1 MKTILTIFWK
11 EFRGYFNSPIAYIFI
26 ISFLVFTSWLFFKGF
41 FLMNQSSLRSFF
53 SILPWVFLFL
63 APAVTM
69 RSWAEEKKLGTIE
82 LLMTLP
88 VKDYEVVL
96 GKFLASF
103 IFLIVTLLCSIPLP
117 LTVMLVGNPDV
128 GPIWGGYLGAF
139 LMGGAYLAIGCFAS
153 SLTENQ
159 IVAFIIAI
167 FLSFALLIIGE
178 NLVIMNLPAALVP
191 VFTFLG
197 LGAHFESIGRGVIDS
212 RDIIYYISIIGFF
225 LFLNGLS
232 VESRK
237 WK

>member
-1 MKTILTIFWK
+1 MKTILTIFGK
-11 EFRGYFNSPIAYIFI
+11 EFRGYFNSPVAYIFI
-26 ISFLVFTSWLFFKGF
+26 ISFLVFTNWLFFKGF

-53 SILPWVFLFL
+53 SILPWVFMFL

-69 RSWAEEKKLGTIE
+69 RSWAEEKKLGTVE

-88 VKDYEVVL
+88 VRDYEVVL

-103 IFLIVTLLCSIPLP
+103 IFLIVTLLCTLPLP
-117 LTVMLVGNPDV
+117 LTVMLVGNPDI

-167 FLSFALLIIGE
+167 FLCFALLITAE

-191 VFTFLG
+191 VFSFLG
-197 LGAHFESIGRGVIDS
+197 LGAHFDSIGRGVIDS
-212 RDIIYYISIIGFF
+212 RDIVYYISVIGFF

>member
-1 MKTILTIFWK
+1 M
-11 EFRGYFNSPIAYIFI
+11 
-26 ISFLVFTSWLFFKGF
+26 VFTSWLFFKGF
-41 FLMNQSSLRSFF
+41 FLMNQASLRSFF

-117 LTVMLVGNPDV
+117 LTVMLVGNPDI

-139 LMGGAYLAIGCFAS
+139 FMGGAYLAIGCFAS

>member
-26 ISFLVFTSWLFFKGF
+26 ISFLVFTNWLFFKGF
-41 FLMNQSSLRSFF
+41 FLMNQASLRSFF

-117 LTVMLVGNPDV
+117 LTVMAVGNPDV

-139 LMGGAYLAIGCFAS
+139 FMGGAYLAIGCFAS

>member
-26 ISFLVFTSWLFFKGF
+26 ISFLVFTNWLFFKGF

-96 GKFLASF
+96 GKFLAGF
-103 IFLIVTLLCSIPLP
+103 IFLIVTLLCTFPLP
-117 LTVMLVGNPDV
+117 LTVMAVGNPDI
-128 GPIWGGYLGAF
+128 GPIWGGYAGAF

>member
-96 GKFLASF
+96 GKFLAGF
-103 IFLIVTLLCSIPLP
+103 IFLIVTLLCTFPLP
-117 LTVMLVGNPDV
+117 LTVMAVGNPDI
-128 GPIWGGYLGAF
+128 GPIWGGYAGAF

-212 RDIIYYISIIGFF
+212 RDIIYYSSIIGFF

>member
-117 LTVMLVGNPDV
+117 LTVMLVGNPDI

-178 NLVIMNLPAALVP
+178 NLVIMNLPGALVP

>member
-26 ISFLVFTSWLFFKGF
+26 ISFLVFTNWLFFKGF

-103 IFLIVTLLCSIPLP
+103 IFLIVTLLCSLPLP
-117 LTVMLVGNPDV
+117 LTVMAVGNPDV

>member
-117 LTVMLVGNPDV
+117 LTVMLVGNPDI
-128 GPIWGGYLGAF
+128 GPIWGGYVGAF

-159 IVAFIIAI
+159 IVAFILAI

>member
-1 MKTILTIFWK
+1 MKATGIIFWK
-11 EFRGYFNSPIAYIFI
+11 EFKGYFNSPVAYIFI
-26 ISFLVFTSWLFFKGF
+26 ISFLVFSNWIFFKGF
-41 FLMNQSSLRSFF
+41 FIMNQASLRSFF
-53 SILPWVFLFL
+53 GLLPWVFLFL

-69 RSWAEEKKLGTIE
+69 RSWAEEKKLGTME

-88 VKDYEVVL
+88 VKDYEVVI
-96 GKFLASF
+96 GKFLAGF
-103 IFLIVTLLCSIPLP
+103 VFLMVTLICTFPLP
-117 LTVMLVGNPDV
+117 LTVMLLGNPDI

-139 LMGGAYLAIGCFAS
+139 FMGGAYLAVGLFAS

-159 IVAFIIAI
+159 IIAFIVGI
-167 FLSFALLIIGE
+167 FVSFAMLIVGE
-178 NLVIMNLPAALVP
+178 NLVLINLPGTLVP
-191 VFTFLG
+191 VFAYLG

-212 RDIIYYISIIGFF
+212 RDLVYYITMIGFF

>member
-26 ISFLVFTSWLFFKGF
+26 ISFLVFTNWLFFKGF

-69 RSWAEEKKLGTIE
+69 RSWAEEKKLGTVE

-88 VKDYEVVL
+88 VRDYEVVL

-103 IFLIVTLLCSIPLP
+103 IFLIVTLLCTLPLP
-117 LTVMLVGNPDV
+117 LTVMLVGNPDI

-167 FLSFALLIIGE
+167 FLCFALLIIGE

-212 RDIIYYISIIGFF
+212 RDIVYYISVIGFF

>member
-117 LTVMLVGNPDV
+117 LTVMLVGNPDI
-128 GPIWGGYLGAF
+128 GPIWGGYVGAF

>member
-26 ISFLVFTSWLFFKGF
+26 ISFLVFTNWLFFKGF

-96 GKFLASF
+96 GKFLAGF
-103 IFLIVTLLCSIPLP
+103 IFLIVTLLCTFPLP
-117 LTVMLVGNPDV
+117 LTVMLVGNPDI
-128 GPIWGGYLGAF
+128 GPIWGGYAGAF

-167 FLSFALLIIGE
+167 FLSFTLLIIGE

>member
-159 IVAFIIAI
+159 IVAFILAI

>member
-26 ISFLVFTSWLFFKGF
+26 ISFLVFTNWLFFKGF

-96 GKFLASF
+96 GKFLAGF
-103 IFLIVTLLCSIPLP
+103 IFLIVTLLCTFPLP
-117 LTVMLVGNPDV
+117 LTVMAVGNPDI
-128 GPIWGGYLGAF
+128 GPIWGGYAGAF

-167 FLSFALLIIGE
+167 FLSFTLLIIGE

-212 RDIIYYISIIGFF
+212 RDIIYYSSIIGFF

>member
-1 MKTILTIFWK
+1 MKTILTIFRK
-11 EFRGYFNSPIAYIFI
+11 EFRGYFNSPVAYIFI
-26 ISFLVFTSWLFFKGF
+26 ISFLVFTNWLFFKGF

-53 SILPWVFLFL
+53 SILPWVFMFL

-69 RSWAEEKKLGTIE
+69 RSWAEEKKLGTVE

-88 VKDYEVVL
+88 VRDYEVVL

-103 IFLIVTLLCSIPLP
+103 IFLIVTLLCTLPLP
-117 LTVMLVGNPDV
+117 LTVMLVGNPDI

-139 LMGGAYLAIGCFAS
+139 LMGGAYLAIGCFSS

-167 FLSFALLIIGE
+167 FLCFALLITGE

-191 VFTFLG
+191 VFSFLG

-212 RDIIYYISIIGFF
+212 RDIVYYISVIGFF

>member
-26 ISFLVFTSWLFFKGF
+26 ISFLVFTNWLFFKGF
-41 FLMNQSSLRSFF
+41 FLMNQASLRSFF

-117 LTVMLVGNPDV
+117 LTVMLVGNPDI

-139 LMGGAYLAIGCFAS
+139 FMGGAYLAIGCFAS

>member
-11 EFRGYFNSPIAYIFI
+11 EFRGYFNSPVAYIFI
-26 ISFLVFTSWLFFKGF
+26 ISFLVFTNWLFFKGF

-53 SILPWVFLFL
+53 SILPWVFMFL

-69 RSWAEEKKLGTIE
+69 RSWAEEKKLGTVE

-88 VKDYEVVL
+88 VRDYEVVL

-103 IFLIVTLLCSIPLP
+103 IFLIVTLLCTLPLP
-117 LTVMLVGNPDV
+117 LTVMLVGNPDI

-167 FLSFALLIIGE
+167 FLCFALLITAE
-178 NLVIMNLPAALVP
+178 NLVILNLPAALVP
-191 VFTFLG
+191 VFSFLG
-197 LGAHFESIGRGVIDS
+197 LGAHFDSIGRGVIDS
-212 RDIIYYISIIGFF
+212 RDIVYYISVIGFF

>member
-26 ISFLVFTSWLFFKGF
+26 ISFLVFTNWLFFKGF
-41 FLMNQSSLRSFF
+41 FLMNQASLRSFF

-117 LTVMLVGNPDV
+117 LTVMAVGNPDV

-139 LMGGAYLAIGCFAS
+139 FMGGAYLAIGCFAS

-191 VFTFLG
+191 VFIFLG

>member
-117 LTVMLVGNPDV
+117 LTVMLVGNPDI

>member
-1 MKTILTIFWK
+1 MKATGIIFWK
-11 EFRGYFNSPIAYIFI
+11 EFKGYFNSPVAYIFI
-26 ISFLVFTSWLFFKGF
+26 ISFLVFSNWIFFKGF
-41 FLMNQSSLRSFF
+41 FIMNQASLRSFF
-53 SILPWVFLFL
+53 GLLPWVFLFL

-69 RSWAEEKKLGTIE
+69 RSWAEEKKLGTME

-88 VKDYEVVL
+88 VKDYEVVI
-96 GKFLASF
+96 GKFLAGF
-103 IFLIVTLLCSIPLP
+103 VFLMVTLICTFPLP
-117 LTVMLVGNPDV
+117 LTVMLLGNPDI

-139 LMGGAYLAIGCFAS
+139 FMGGAYLAVGLFAS

-159 IVAFIIAI
+159 IVAFIVGI
-167 FLSFALLIIGE
+167 FLSFALLIVGE
-178 NLVIMNLPAALVP
+178 NLVLINLPGALVP
-191 VFTFLG
+191 AFAYLG

-212 RDIIYYISIIGFF
+212 RDLVYYSTMIGFF

>member
-26 ISFLVFTSWLFFKGF
+26 ISFLVFTNWLFFKGF
-41 FLMNQSSLRSFF
+41 FLMNQASLRSFF
-53 SILPWVFLFL
+53 SILPWVFMFL

-69 RSWAEEKKLGTIE
+69 RSWAEEKKLGTVE

-88 VKDYEVVL
+88 VRDYEVVL
-96 GKFLASF
+96 GKFLAGF
-103 IFLIVTLLCSIPLP
+103 IFLIVTLLCTFPLP
-117 LTVMLVGNPDV
+117 LTVMAVGNPDI

-167 FLSFALLIIGE
+167 FLSFTLLIIGE

-212 RDIIYYISIIGFF
+212 RDIVYYSSIIGFF

>member
-26 ISFLVFTSWLFFKGF
+26 ISFLVFTNWLFFKGF
-41 FLMNQSSLRSFF
+41 FLMNQASLRSFF

-117 LTVMLVGNPDV
+117 LTVMLVGNPDI

-139 LMGGAYLAIGCFAS
+139 FMGGAYLAIGCFAS

-212 RDIIYYISIIGFF
+212 RDIIYYVSIIGFF

>member
-1 MKTILTIFWK
+1 
-11 EFRGYFNSPIAYIFI
+11 
-26 ISFLVFTSWLFFKGF
+26 
-41 FLMNQSSLRSFF
+41 
-53 SILPWVFLFL
+53 
-63 APAVTM
+63 
-69 RSWAEEKKLGTIE
+69 
-82 LLMTLP
+82 
-88 VKDYEVVL
+88 
-96 GKFLASF
+96 
-103 IFLIVTLLCSIPLP
+103 
-117 LTVMLVGNPDV
+117 MLVGNPDI
-128 GPIWGGYLGAF
+128 GPIWGGYAGAF

-167 FLSFALLIIGE
+167 FLSFTLLIIGE

>member
-26 ISFLVFTSWLFFKGF
+26 ISFLVFTNWLFFKGF

-53 SILPWVFLFL
+53 SILPWVFMFL

-69 RSWAEEKKLGTIE
+69 RSWAEEKKLGTVE

-88 VKDYEVVL
+88 VRDYEVVL

-103 IFLIVTLLCSIPLP
+103 VFLMVTLLCTLPLP
-117 LTVMLVGNPDV
+117 LTVMAVGNPDI
-128 GPIWGGYLGAF
+128 GPIWGGYAGAF

-153 SLTENQ
+153 SLSENQ

-167 FLSFALLIIGE
+167 FISFALLITGE
-178 NLVIMNLPAALVP
+178 NLVIMNLPAGLVP

-212 RDIIYYISIIGFF
+212 RDIIYYSSVIGFF